1 MAGRL
6 RPFSF
11 GEFMKVQGEVVSFGL
26 TRPELSRSGPLREF
40 DGWRV
45 MFRYRCVCGLIH
57 DSQAFNVWP
66 TGDHERDTVE
76 HVCPTTDEHLEV
88 ELVRPN

>member
-1 MAGRL
+1 MA
-6 RPFSF
+6 
-11 GEFMKVQGEVVSFGL
+11 VQGEVVSFGL
-26 TRPELSRSGPLREF
+26 TRPEFSKCGPLPEF

-45 MFRYRCVCGLIH
+45 MFRYRCACGLIH

-66 TGDHERDTVE
+66 GNMDTDTVK
-76 HVCPTTDEHLEV
+76 HVCPATDENVEV

>member
-1 MAGRL
+1 MA
-6 RPFSF
+6 
-11 GEFMKVQGEVVSFGL
+11 VQGEVVSFGL
-26 TRPELSRSGPLREF
+26 TRPEFSRSGPLREF

-66 TGDHERDTVE
+66 TGEHKSDTVE